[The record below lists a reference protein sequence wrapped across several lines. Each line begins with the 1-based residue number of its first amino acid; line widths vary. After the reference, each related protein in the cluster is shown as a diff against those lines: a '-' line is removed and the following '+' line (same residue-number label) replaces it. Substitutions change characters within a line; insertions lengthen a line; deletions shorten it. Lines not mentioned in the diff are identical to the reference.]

1 MAATLKATVA
11 MEKHT
16 EYIHWWGELITGPSK
31 PIVDRGYT
39 TLPHTPGLGVELNED
54 VVKEHIR
61 KGSYFAPTPQY
72 DDFILDRFRQGG
84 PYPHL
89 DENGKPVISR

>member
-1 MAATLKATVA
+1 MRWTFRGGATWLLARRNRSWTTATTV
-11 MEKHT
+11 
-16 EYIHWWGELITGPSK
+16 PDS
-31 PIVDRGYT
+31 
-39 TLPHTPGLGVELNED
+39 PGLGVELNEE

-72 DDFILDRFRQGG
+72 DDYILDRFRQGG

-89 DENGKPVISR
+89 DENGKSVISR